1 MFKKKK
7 TNAATNIRKRNAQ
20 EDTDDNIEDSQ
31 QIQIYKIQPLKRQ
44 KGVELQEK
52 SSSALKNINT
62 GDDQIT
68 QNTQDNHADNKDNK
82 NTAKKSQMGPQKLS
96 SSAIRI
102 TSRFDYQ
109 PDVCK
114 DYKETGFCGFGD
126 SCIFLHDRTEYKQG
140 WQIDKEH
147 EQRLRE
153 KELNG
158 DKNDDQMKDDT
169 QKKNKGEDI
178 PFKCVICKS
187 DYKKP
192 VITRCGHYFCQT
204 CAFTEFRKSSKCFIC
219 GQDTMGIFNVVKKVP
234 FKSQSLS
241 ESQESESPSL

>member
-20 EDTDDNIEDSQ
+20 EDTDNNIEGSK
-31 QIQIYKIQPLKRQ
+31 QIQIHKIQPLKRQ
-44 KGVELQEK
+44 KGVESQEK
-52 SSSALKNINT
+52 SSSSLENIDNQ
-62 GDDQIT
+62 DDQIT
-68 QNTQDNHADNKDNK
+68 QNTQDNNKI
-82 NTAKKSQMGPQKLS
+82 TAEKYQIGPQKQS

-147 EQRLRE
+147 EQRLRD

-158 DKNDDQMKDDT
+158 DKKDEQKMKADSNKK
-169 QKKNKGEDI
+169 QKNGEDI

-187 DYKKP
+187 DYKQP

-241 ESQESESPSL
+241 ESLESETSSL

>member
-1 MFKKKK
+1 
-7 TNAATNIRKRNAQ
+7 
-20 EDTDDNIEDSQ
+20 
-31 QIQIYKIQPLKRQ
+31 
-44 KGVELQEK
+44 
-52 SSSALKNINT
+52 
-62 GDDQIT
+62 
-68 QNTQDNHADNKDNK
+68 
-82 NTAKKSQMGPQKLS
+82 MGPQKQS

-147 EQRLRE
+147 EQRLRD

-158 DKNDDQMKDDT
+158 DKQDDQKKDDT
-169 QKKNKGEDI
+169 NKKQNKGEDI

-187 DYKKP
+187 DYKQP

-241 ESQESESPSL
+241 ESLESETSSL